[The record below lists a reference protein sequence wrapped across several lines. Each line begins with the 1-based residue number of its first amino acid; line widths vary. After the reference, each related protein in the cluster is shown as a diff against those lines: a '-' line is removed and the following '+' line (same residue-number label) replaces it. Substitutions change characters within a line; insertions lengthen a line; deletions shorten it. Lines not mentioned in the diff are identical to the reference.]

1 MNYYEKLYGV
11 TAMLLLLQYQ
21 MKDSEY
27 AAVISRYISDSR
39 YEWQTD
45 ALIKAVESLGILL
58 SLERN
63 AAPMP
68 LRLINELEHNISAFD
83 LKALSD
89 GDRAAAEGDL
99 RTAGAVIDW
108 YKTTPGKMI

>member
-27 AAVISRYISDSR
+27 AAVISRYICESQTEWRSDASV
-39 YEWQTD
+39 
-45 ALIKAVESLGILL
+45 KAVEALGILL

-63 AAPMP
+63 AAPLP
-68 LRLINELEHNISAFD
+68 RKLIDELEQNISELDLNVLSDNDRVAAKDD
-83 LKALSD
+83 LK
-89 GDRAAAEGDL
+89 
-99 RTAGAVIDW
+99 TARVVIDW
-108 YKTTPGKMI
+108 YKTTPGKML

>member
-27 AAVISRYISDSR
+27 AAVISRYIYDSQS
-39 YEWQTD
+39 EWQSD
-45 ALIKAVESLGILL
+45 ASLKAAEALGILL

-68 LRLINELEHNISAFD
+68 QKLIDELEQNISELDMNVFSESDRVSAEND
-83 LKALSD
+83 LK
-89 GDRAAAEGDL
+89 
-99 RTAGAVIDW
+99 TARGVIDW
-108 YKTTPGKMI
+108 YKITPGKML